1 MAKSTADNTDLRL
14 KTVLSVLT
22 EGVWSGDTLNAG
34 EVLAEATA
42 RVPFSDHEAALLTGG
57 IPRGHKALTSATAK
71 LVKAG
76 WLVKGRS
83 GWTITEDGMRAT
95 VAFPDAASFAAA
107 LDAGTPVPA
116 DVAVPAAPA
125 VKPARAAARTAAART
140 AGKPAVQETAAAGV
154 EATAAQEDTVT
165 KTPAKKAPAKRTPAK
180 KAADAVGKAAKVI
193 EDAVEPVV
201 KAVRSRKSAP
211 KNEAAVAAGPSSNGT
226 HTVGNAAETFP
237 QPETVAV
244 AGDFNTLLGAP
255 ENWAPQYDE
264 AQLTLDT
271 LDQLWKI
278 SAALPA
284 GYYTFKIALNRS
296 WEENY
301 GAFGTF
307 DGPNHELHH
316 DGGTV
321 TISYDHRTRD
331 ITIN

>member
-1 MAKSTADNTDLRL
+1 MATSTAENTNLRL
-14 KTVLSVLT
+14 KTVLDVLT
-22 EGVWSGDTLNAG
+22 EGTWTGEARNAG

-42 RVPFSDHEAALLTGG
+42 RVPFTDHEATLLSGG
-57 IPRGHKALTSATAK
+57 IPRGHKTLTSATAK

-95 VAFPDAASFAAA
+95 VAFPDADTFAAA

-116 DVAVPAAPA
+116 DTPVPAAPA
-125 VKPARAAARTAAART
+125 VKKAPAKDAAASKT
-140 AGKPAVQETAAAGV
+140 AGAK
-154 EATAAQEDTVT
+154 ATAAEA
-165 KTPAKKAPAKRTPAK
+165 PAKKAPVKKAADKKAPAK
-180 KAADAVGKAAKVI
+180 KAAEAVGKAAKLI
-193 EDAVEPVV
+193 EEAVEPVV
-201 KAVRSRKSAP
+201 KAVRSRKAP
-211 KNEAAVAAGPSSNGT
+211 ATKSKAKTQDVASEPLEGPDE
-226 HTVGNAAETFP
+226 ETFP
-237 QPETVAV
+237 QPEAVAV

-264 AQLTLDT
+264 SQMDF
-271 LDQLWKI
+271 DFSSQLWTK
-278 SAALPA
+278 STELPA

-296 WEENY
+296 WTENY

-321 TISYDHRTRD
+321 TIRYNHRTRD
-331 ITIN
+331 ITINN

>member
-1 MAKSTADNTDLRL
+1 MAKSATENTNLRL
-14 KTVLSVLT
+14 KSVLDVLT
-22 EGVWSGDTLNAG
+22 EGTWTGDALNAG
-34 EVLAEATA
+34 GVLAEATV
-42 RVPFSDHEAALLTGG
+42 RVPFSPHEAELLSGG
-57 IPRGHKALTSATAK
+57 IPRGHKTLTSATAK

-95 VAFPDAASFAAA
+95 VAFADADAFAAA

-116 DVAVPAAPA
+116 DTPVPVAPVAAPA
-125 VKPARAAARTAAART
+125 KVAAARTTRKSAVVKNAEAAD
-140 AGKPAVQETAAAGV
+140 ES
-154 EATAAQEDTVT
+154 VT
-165 KTPAKKAPAKRTPAK
+165 KAPAKKAPAKKAPAK
-180 KAADAVGKAAKVI
+180 KAAEAVGKAAKII
-193 EDAVEPVV
+193 EEAVEPVV
-201 KAVRSRKSAP
+201 KAVRSRKAAP
-211 KNEAAVAAGPSSNGT
+211 KTKSEAVVAASLEGPD
-226 HTVGNAAETFP
+226 VETFP
-237 QPETVAV
+237 QPEAVAV

-264 AQLTLDT
+264 AQMAFDFVA
-271 LDQLWKI
+271 QQWKI
-278 SAALPA
+278 DAELPA

-316 DGGTV
+316 NGGAV
-321 TISYDHRTRD
+321 TIRYDHRTRD

>member
-1 MAKSTADNTDLRL
+1 MRKTAAENTNFRL
-14 KTVLSVLT
+14 KAVLDVLAEGVLT
-22 EGVWSGDTLNAG
+22 GESQNAG
-34 EVLAEATA
+34 EVLAEALV
-42 RVPFSDHEAALLTGG
+42 RVPLNAYEAELLSGG
-57 IPRGHKALTSATAK
+57 IQRGHKSLTTATAK

-83 GWTITEDGMRAT
+83 GWTITEDGLRAT
-95 VAFPDAASFAAA
+95 VAFPDEASLAAA

-116 DVAVPAAPA
+116 GTPLPVAAPA
-125 VKPARAAARTAAART
+125 KSAPAKTAGKTASKKTAAA
-140 AGKPAVQETAAAGV
+140 K
-154 EATAAQEDTVT
+154 EDTLKEAPVK
-165 KTPAKKAPAKRTPAK
+165 KTPAKKAPAK
-180 KAADAVGKAAKVI
+180 KAAEAVGKATKLI

-201 KAVRSRKSAP
+201 KAVRTRKAAP
-211 KNEAAVAAGPSSNGT
+211 KAKTAAVATA
-226 HTVGNAAETFP
+226 VETFP
-237 QPETVAV
+237 QPEAVAV
-244 AGDFNTLLGAP
+244 AGDFNTILGAP

-264 AQLTLDT
+264 AQLELDA

-278 SAALPA
+278 SAELPA

-321 TISYDHRTRD
+321 TIRYDHRTRD

>member
-1 MAKSTADNTDLRL
+1 MAKSATENTNLRL
-14 KTVLSVLT
+14 KSVLDVLT
-22 EGVWSGDTLNAG
+22 EGTWTGDALNAG
-34 EVLAEATA
+34 GVLAEATV
-42 RVPFSDHEAALLTGG
+42 RVPFSPHEAELLSGG
-57 IPRGHKALTSATAK
+57 IPRGHKTLTSATAK

-95 VAFPDAASFAAA
+95 VAFADADAFAAA

-116 DVAVPAAPA
+116 DTPVPVAPVAAPA
-125 VKPARAAARTAAART
+125 KVAVARTTRKSAVVKDAEAAA
-140 AGKPAVQETAAAGV
+140 
-154 EATAAQEDTVT
+154 EAVT
-165 KTPAKKAPAKRTPAK
+165 KGPAKKAPAKKAPAK
-180 KAADAVGKAAKVI
+180 KAAEAVGKAAKII
-193 EDAVEPVV
+193 EEAVEPVV
-201 KAVRSRKSAP
+201 KAVRSRKAAP
-211 KNEAAVAAGPSSNGT
+211 KTKSEAVVAASLEGPD
-226 HTVGNAAETFP
+226 VETFP
-237 QPETVAV
+237 QPEAVAV

-264 AQLTLDT
+264 AQMTFDFVA
-271 LDQLWKI
+271 QQWKI
-278 SAALPA
+278 NAELPA

-316 DGGTV
+316 NGGTV
-321 TISYDHRTRD
+321 TIRYDHRTRD

>member
-1 MAKSTADNTDLRL
+1 MAKSTVENTNLRL
-14 KTVLSVLT
+14 KTVLDVLT
-22 EGVWSGDTLNAG
+22 EGTWTGDALNAG
-34 EVLAEATA
+34 GVLAEATI
-42 RVPFSDHEAALLTGG
+42 RVPFSPHEAELLSGG
-57 IPRGHKALTSATAK
+57 IPRGHKTLTSATAK

-95 VAFPDAASFAAA
+95 VAFPDADSFASA

-116 DVAVPAAPA
+116 DTPVPVAPVAAPA
-125 VKPARAAARTAAART
+125 KVAAARTTRKT
-140 AGKPAVQETAAAGV
+140 AVVKDAAAGEESV
-154 EATAAQEDTVT
+154 KKA
-165 KTPAKKAPAKRTPAK
+165 PAKKAPAKKAPAK
-180 KAADAVGKAAKVI
+180 KAADAVGKAAKII
-193 EDAVEPVV
+193 EEAVEPVV
-201 KAVRSRKSAP
+201 KAVRSRKAAP
-211 KNEAAVAAGPSSNGT
+211 KTKSEAVVAESLEGPD
-226 HTVGNAAETFP
+226 VETFP
-237 QPETVAV
+237 QPEAVAV

-264 AQLTLDT
+264 AQMQFDFVAQQWT
-271 LDQLWKI
+271 I
-278 SAALPA
+278 SAELPA

-321 TISYDHRTRD
+321 TVRYDHRTRD